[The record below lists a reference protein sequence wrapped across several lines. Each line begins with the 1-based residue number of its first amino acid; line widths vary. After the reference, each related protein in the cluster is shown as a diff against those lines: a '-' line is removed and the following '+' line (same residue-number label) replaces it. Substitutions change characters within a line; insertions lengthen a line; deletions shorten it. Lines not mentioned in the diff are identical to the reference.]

1 MSYQVLARKWR
12 PRSFR
17 EMIGQTHVLK
27 ALINA
32 LDNQRLHHAYLFTG
46 TRGVGKTTIARIIAK
61 CVNCEIGITSTPCGT
76 CSVCREIDEGRFVD
90 LIEIDAASRTKVE
103 DTRELLDNVQYA
115 PSRGRFK
122 VYLIDE
128 VHMLSSHSFN
138 ALLKTLEEPPP
149 YVKFILATTDPQ
161 KLPATILSRCLQFS
175 LKNMTPERVVEHLT
189 HVLGVENV
197 PFEDDALWL
206 LGRAADGSM
215 RDAMSLTDQAIA
227 FGEGKVLAADVRAML
242 GTLDHGQV
250 YGVLQA
256 LLEGDAR
263 GLLEAVRH
271 LAEQGPD
278 WNGVL
283 AEMLNVLHRVAVAQA
298 LPEAVDNGQGD
309 RDRVLAVAQALPA
322 EDVQFYYQM
331 GLIGRRDLPLAPDP
345 RSGFEMVLLRM
356 LAFRPAGGGE
366 APPQTLKPLGISQA
380 TVDSSQG
387 VAAPIA
393 APVPQ
398 ATSMAGAAVPA
409 AGPVAGG
416 NAPASASAATV
427 QAPVTPAQREEAPVA
442 NPAVGDN
449 APVPAPASAATA
461 QVPVAAAQRQA
472 APAASTMTAVDNSVP
487 APAPTSSAPVPA
499 AVSQR
504 EVAAAASPVAS
515 TDSPA
520 TRAAPAPSPA
530 AVDDPSLP
538 WNSSAAPLQ
547 NEPEAYD
554 EPLLETEA
562 EQPMLTPMPAPTP
575 ACVVPPAPER
585 EEAPE
590 DEGDAID
597 SAAPHLQAIP
607 DDFGPAGMDR
617 DDEPPLDEDYYP
629 ADIDASGYSFL
640 DDLASATPEPVAAPE
655 PLPASQPA
663 SGLALQWLELFP
675 KLPIS
680 GLTASIAANCS
691 LIAVRGD
698 EWLLHLDPAQSALFN
713 ATQQRRLNDA
723 LNQYHGR
730 TIGLKIELVRPEQET
745 PAQAS
750 SRRRV
755 ERQHDAEASIQAD
768 PFIQQMMQ
776 KFGATVRNDTIEPVD
791 VPVSQ
796 NG

>member
-17 EMIGQTHVLK
+17 EMVGQTHVLK

-32 LDNQRLHHAYLFTG
+32 LDSQRLHHAYLFTG

-61 CVNCEIGITSTPCGT
+61 CLNCETGITSTPCGE

-227 FGEGKVLAADVRAML
+227 FGEGKVMAADVRAML

-250 YGVLQA
+250 YDVLHALIEGDARA
-256 LLEGDAR
+256 LLEG
-263 GLLEAVRH
+263 VRH

-283 AEMLNVLHRVAVAQA
+283 SEILNVLHRVAIAQA
-298 LPEAVDNGQGD
+298 LPEGVDNGHGD
-309 RDRVLAVAQALPA
+309 RDRVLALAQALPA

-345 RSGFEMVLLRM
+345 RGGFEMVLLRM
-356 LAFRPAGGGE
+356 LAFRPADTAD
-366 APPQTLKPLGISQA
+366 APRQPLKPVGISQA
-380 TVDSSQG
+380 TVDSANSVAAAPVVAPVVATAVAPV
-387 VAAPIA
+387 VAAP
-393 APVPQ
+393 V
-398 ATSMAGAAVPA
+398 V
-409 AGPVAGG
+409 
-416 NAPASASAATV
+416 
-427 QAPVTPAQREEAPVA
+427 APVA
-442 NPAVGDN
+442 
-449 APVPAPASAATA
+449 
-461 QVPVAAAQRQA
+461 PVAAAPVSV
-472 APAASTMTAVDNSVP
+472 PASAP
-487 APAPTSSAPVPA
+487 APAPAPAPVPEPVA
-499 AVSQR
+499 AVVAPEPVVEAVAIE
-504 EVAAAASPVAS
+504 EV
-515 TDSPA
+515 
-520 TRAAPAPSPA
+520 
-530 AVDDPSLP
+530 VDLP
-538 WNSSAAPLQ
+538 WNDPIEP
-547 NEPEAYD
+547 EPEAVLQPAV
-554 EPLLETEA
+554 EPMLETA
-562 EQPMLTPMPAPTP
+562 GEQPELPPMPLPTP
-575 ACVVPPAPER
+575 DSVVPDAPEW
-585 EEAPE
+585 A
-590 DEGDAID
+590 
-597 SAAPHLQAIP
+597 AAPIP
-607 DDFGPAGMDR
+607 EPSVAEVDAATPGTDL
-617 DDEPPLDEDYYP
+617 DDEPPLDEDYIEP
-629 ADIDASGYSFL
+629 DSDSAYSYL
-640 DDLASATPEPVAAPE
+640 DELASEHAAEPAPE
-655 PLPASQPA
+655 PEPEPAAMPA
-663 SGLALQWLELFP
+663 TGLALQWLELFP

-680 GLTASIAANCS
+680 GMTGSIAANCT
-691 LIAVRGD
+691 LISVEGD
-698 EWLLHLDPAQSALFN
+698 NWLMHLDPAHSALFN

-730 TIGLKIELVRPEQET
+730 TLALRMELIKPEQET
-745 PAQAS
+745 PAQAA

-755 ERQHDAEASIQAD
+755 NRQREAEESIHGD

-776 KFGATVRNDTIEPVD
+776 QFGAVIRNDTIEPVEALA
-791 VPVSQ
+791 SQ
-796 NG
+796 G

>member
-17 EMIGQTHVLK
+17 EMVGQTHVLK

-61 CVNCEIGITSTPCGT
+61 CLNCETGITSTPCGT

-175 LKNMTPERVVEHLT
+175 LKNMTPERVVEHLS
-189 HVLGVENV
+189 HVLGAENV

-263 GLLEAVRH
+263 ALLEAVRH

-278 WNGVL
+278 WSGVL
-283 AEMLNVLHRVAVAQA
+283 AEMLNVLHRVAIAQA
-298 LPEAVDNGQGD
+298 LPDAVDNGQGD
-309 RDRVLAVAQALPA
+309 RDRVLALAQALPA

-331 GLIGRRDLPLAPDP
+331 GLIGRRDLPLAPEP

-356 LAFRPAGGGE
+356 LAFRPADTDD
-366 APPQTLKPLGISQA
+366 APTPVLKPVGISQA
-380 TVDSSQG
+380 TADSARA
-387 VAAPIA
+387 VAAPSA
-393 APVPQ
+393 VAPVVTPT
-398 ATSMAGAAVPA
+398 AVVEPVPA
-409 AGPVAGG
+409 VAQSLPVAEPVPE
-416 NAPASASAATV
+416 AEPAVVETE
-427 QAPVTPAQREEAPVA
+427 EEAPE
-442 NPAVGDN
+442 
-449 APVPAPASAATA
+449 PVVDLPWDDATSVEA
-461 QVPVAAAQRQA
+461 EA
-472 APAASTMTAVDNSVP
+472 APAVPEPVVEPPQPEP
-487 APAPTSSAPVPA
+487 APAP
-499 AVSQR
+499 
-504 EVAAAASPVAS
+504 
-515 TDSPA
+515 
-520 TRAAPAPSPA
+520 APAPVQSDA
-530 AVDDPSLP
+530 R
-538 WNSSAAPLQ
+538 Q
-547 NEPEAYD
+547 D
-554 EPLLETEA
+554 EP
-562 EQPMLTPMPAPTP
+562 
-575 ACVVPPAPER
+575 
-585 EEAPE
+585 
-590 DEGDAID
+590 
-597 SAAPHLQAIP
+597 PHTDHI
-607 DDFGPAGMDR
+607 GYTPAGMDR
-617 DDEPPLDEDYYP
+617 DDEPPLDEDYYEPEMDP
-629 ADIDASGYSFL
+629 ASYSYL
-640 DDLASATPEPVAAPE
+640 DELAIEHVHEDTPAVAPE
-655 PLPASQPA
+655 PLPAAMPA
-663 SGLALQWLELFP
+663 TGLALQWLELFP
-675 KLPIS
+675 QLPIS
-680 GLTASIAANCS
+680 GMTGSIAANCT
-691 LIAVRGD
+691 LIAAEGD
-698 EWLLHLDPAQSALFN
+698 DWLLHLDPAHSALFN

-723 LNQYHGR
+723 LNQHFGR
-730 TIGLKIELVRPEQET
+730 ALKLSIELIRPEQET
-745 PAQAS
+745 PAQAAA
-750 SRRRV
+750 RKRA
-755 ERQHDAEASIQAD
+755 ERQGEAEASIDAD
-768 PFIQQMMQ
+768 PLIQQMIKQ
-776 KFGATVRNDTIEPVD
+776 FGAMVRHDTIEPVD
-791 VPVSQ
+791 APVTQ
-796 NG
+796 GE